1 MSLTV
6 SIIAKLSGVD
16 ERTARRALD
25 TVVAF
30 DEPGAMPPAEFS
42 VGAAARCYALATIAD
57 QRPGFFWLGLLA
69 LVAVPVLILVQI
81 FHHG

>member
-16 ERTARRALD
+16 PHTARRALA
-25 TVVAF
+25 TVAAF

-42 VGAAARCYALATIAD
+42 VGAQARCYALATIAD
-57 QRPGFFWLGLLA
+57 RRPGLFWLGIA
-69 LVAVPVLILVQI
+69 AMVAVPALLLVQV

>member
-16 ERTARRALD
+16 THTARRALD
-25 TVVAF
+25 TVAAF
-30 DEPGAMPPAEFS
+30 DEPGAMPPEHFS
-42 VGAAARCYALATIAD
+42 VGANARCYALATIAD
-57 QRPGFFWLGLLA
+57 QRPGLFWLGIAAMVVVPALLLLRA
-69 LVAVPVLILVQI
+69 